1 MLLGE
6 KIKEQRKNSG
16 LSQEKVAEFV
26 GVSRQAVTKWET
38 GQSAPNT
45 ENLFKLAEIFG
56 TTVDMLLDSDKQE
69 NDSPAEQIYYLY
81 KMEEAKK
88 GVERRAKRQKNILV
102 AITIAIGYLIVNL
115 LGRVI
120 GGSSEQ
126 NSVMGWLFG
135 TDANQLP
142 YLLGW
147 LLKQNLFWLAMA
159 ISVVPALFGK
169 YRFSFTTFTA
179 FICGVLCGELFGK
192 NPYPDSAIYGQQHYG
207 WAIWC
212 VMFIFSIVMGIVLE
226 KISKHTTTIKSK
238 KVLIWCGVSILGI
251 VAIVLIVLG
260 SIPRATGN

>member
-1 MLLGE
+1 MSLGG
-6 KIKEQRKNSG
+6 KIKEQRKHSG
-16 LSQEKVAEFV
+16 LSQEKVAELV

-38 GQSAPNT
+38 GQSAPST

-81 KMEEAKK
+81 KMEKAKK
-88 GVERRAKRQKNILV
+88 VVERRAKRQKNILV
-102 AITIAIGYLIVNL
+102 AVIIAIGYLLVNL
-115 LGRVI
+115 LGRVVC
-120 GGSSEQ
+120 GSSEQ

-147 LLKQNLFWLAMA
+147 LLQQNLFWIAMA
-159 ISVVPALFGK
+159 ISVVPALLGK
-169 YRFSFTTFTA
+169 HRFSFTTFTA
-179 FICGVLCGELFGK
+179 FVFGVLFGELFGK
-192 NPYPDSAIYGQQHYG
+192 NPYSDSMIYGQQHYG

-212 VMFIFSIVMGIVLE
+212 GFFIFSIIMGIVLE
-226 KISKHTTTIKSK
+226 KISKHTISIKSK
-238 KVLIWCGVSILGI
+238 KMLIWLGVFIVGI

-260 SIPRATGN
+260 SIPQATGN